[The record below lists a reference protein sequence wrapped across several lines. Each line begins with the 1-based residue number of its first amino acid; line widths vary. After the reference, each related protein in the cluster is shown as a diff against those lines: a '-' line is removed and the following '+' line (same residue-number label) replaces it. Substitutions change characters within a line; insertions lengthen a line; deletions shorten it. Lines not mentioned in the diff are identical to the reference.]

1 MKLSVASKNDYS
13 VITLKNKAG
22 LTITLTSLGAA
33 IREITVPDRYGKSKT
48 VTLCPVNDADFVKA
62 YHGKTIGRTAGRIS
76 GAEFTIKGRTAVLE
90 RNNFGTDNLHGGT
103 NGFHVAKFGCE
114 ITQEKQYTDVVFSRV
129 SRDGE
134 GGYFGNVNV
143 TVTYRISENENA
155 FRIIFDGTAD
165 DETLLNLTNHVYFNM
180 SGNLEESVKEQ
191 TLYINAPKVGRLNE
205 RLIIEEVVPVTNEF
219 DFRKPRKIGEYIN
232 DENVQRHTNGYD
244 HPYFLAP
251 HDFGE
256 VICRM
261 CSRLSGISLEVR
273 TTYPCVV
280 FYSDSCPDDSV
291 EVFPDKFDEQYLA
304 ACFECQ
310 YHPDGIHQTPDN
322 CGIVS
327 PAKPYHEETEYRFVI
342 N

>member
-1 MKLSVASKNDYS
+1 MKLSVFSKTDYS
-13 VITLKNKAG
+13 VITLKNKTG

-33 IREITVPDRYGKSKT
+33 IREITVPDKYGKSKT
-48 VTLCPVNDADFVKA
+48 VTLCPVKEEDYLKA
-62 YHGKTIGRTAGRIS
+62 YHGKTIGRTAGRIK
-76 GAEFTIKGRTAVLE
+76 GAEFTIKGRTASLE
-90 RNNFGTDNLHGGT
+90 RNNFGTDNLHGGSD
-103 NGFHVAKFGCE
+103 GFHVARFGCE
-114 ITQEKQYTDVVFSRV
+114 IRQEKDYTDVVFSRV

-143 TVTYRISENENA
+143 TVTYRICERENA

-165 DETLLNLTNHVYFNM
+165 EETLLNLTNHVYFNM

-191 TLYINAPKVGRLNE
+191 TLYINAPTIGSLNE
-205 RLIIEEVVPVTNEF
+205 RLIVEKVIPVPKEF
-219 DFRKPRKIGEYIN
+219 DFSTPQKIGEYITA
-232 DENVQRHTNGYD
+232 DNVQRHTAGYD

-251 HDFGE
+251 HSFEE
-256 VICRM
+256 VICWM
-261 CSRLSGISLEVR
+261 HSRLSGIRLEVR

-280 FYSDSCPDDSV
+280 LYTDNRPDNSV
-291 EVFPDKFDEQYLA
+291 EVFTDKLDEQYLA

-310 YHPDGIHQTPDN
+310 YHPDGIHQTPEN

>member
-1 MKLSVASKNDYS
+1 MKLSVFSKTDYS
-13 VITLKNKAG
+13 VITLKNKTG

-33 IREITVPDRYGKSKT
+33 IREIIVPDSYGRRKT
-48 VTLCPVNDADFVKA
+48 VTLCPVKDEDFVKA
-62 YHGKTIGRTAGRIS
+62 YHGKTIGRTAGRIKD
-76 GAEFTIKGRTAVLE
+76 AEFTINGRTAHLE
-90 RNNFGTDNLHGGT
+90 RNNFAKDNLHGGSA
-103 NGFHVAKFGCE
+103 GFHVAKFGCE
-114 ITQEKQYTDVVFSRV
+114 IRQEKDYTDVVFSRV

-143 TVTYRISENENA
+143 TVTYRICENENA

-165 DETLLNLTNHVYFNM
+165 EETLLNLTNHAYFNV
-180 SGNLEESVKEQ
+180 SGNLEESVREQ
-191 TLYINAPKVGRLNE
+191 TLYINAPKVGKLNE
-205 RLIIEEVVPVTNEF
+205 RLIVDEVIPVTKEF
-219 DFRKPRKIGEYIN
+219 DFRTPQKIGEYIVA
-232 DENVQRHTNGYD
+232 ENVQRHTFGYD

-251 HDFGE
+251 HGFEE
-256 VICRM
+256 VICWLY
-261 CSRLSGISLEVR
+261 SRLSGIKLEVR

-280 FYSDSCPDDSV
+280 FYADSCPDTSV
-291 EVFPDKFDEQYLA
+291 EVFPERLDEQYLA

-310 YHPDGIHQTPDN
+310 FHPDGIHRSPDN